1 MAGRRVFE
9 RGQEAQQREGRM
21 SIKAILAELQKDYV
35 ASIPHKIATIS
46 EYWRTQKLED
56 LQTEYHKLKGTGR
69 TYGLPEVTQLGE
81 ALEALCISGS
91 SSLPIAVPLSINV
104 LERIRAHRE
113 LGTQINLEEDR
124 DFQVIIELV
133 MSEESQKK

>member
-1 MAGRRVFE
+1 
-9 RGQEAQQREGRM
+9 M